1 MKLLNK
7 IPLRIRLTILTAL
20 VLSVVCI
27 ILTLSSVFTA
37 HHIYSVHMM
46 DQDLNVNS
54 QLESSVNKS
63 PDLNLSM
70 LPRAD
75 GTNEHFARVS
85 IIYMLIMIIVGTG
98 TSYFIAGKALKPVA
112 KLSKS
117 IENIDE
123 SKMFQRL
130 EDFDTNDEV
139 ARLAVSFN
147 HMVSRLEKAF
157 NHQKQF
163 AANAA
168 HELRTPLA
176 GIITNIEVLQLDENP
191 TIQEYKQV
199 LEDTFANAQRLSA
212 LVYDLLK
219 MNSASSSDHFEIFDI
234 KEMFDEIILAL
245 AESSNVKNVRI
256 ENNIT
261 DIMFLGEK
269 ALLQR
274 AFFNLVQNAVK
285 YNGMNG
291 EVLISAAL
299 KDDFAIVYIEDTGM
313 GIPEDELENI
323 FEPFYRVDSSRSR
336 ELGGSGLG
344 LSIVKTIIEKHN
356 GKILIE
362 SEIGVFSKVIVE
374 LPKN

>member
-1 MKLLNK
+1 
-7 IPLRIRLTILTAL
+7 
-20 VLSVVCI
+20 
-27 ILTLSSVFTA
+27 
-37 HHIYSVHMM
+37 
-46 DQDLNVNS
+46 
-54 QLESSVNKS
+54 
-63 PDLNLSM
+63 
-70 LPRAD
+70 
-75 GTNEHFARVS
+75 
-85 IIYMLIMIIVGTG
+85 MLIMIIVGTG